1 MRVKDYYKILNLEN
15 NKVTVDEI
23 KSASRQQA
31 KKYHPDV
38 NVGNK
43 LAEEKIKDIN
53 EAYRILSNPSLKRK
67 YDRTWNYQIGNKQKK
82 VKRKTS
88 GEVAG
93 EFFGMFF
100 GNNEIKEEIAQ
111 SQVPPVKG
119 ENIDTE
125 INISIEDG
133 YYGAEKKI
141 VLKDI
146 EGKDKSIEIK
156 IPEGI
161 QNGEKIRLIGQGKPG
176 KNGGKNGDLYIRI
189 NIEDGKKFKLKG
201 NDLYTIV
208 PISPWEAALGTKAK
222 VNSVDDTKTAIYIPN
237 GIQSGETIEI
247 PQKGYKTQTGE
258 RGNLI
263 AQIKIVIPE
272 KLTNE
277 EKEMFKRLKEISKF
291 NPRRV

>member
-1 MRVKDYYKILNLEN
+1 MIFKDYYKILGLET
-15 NKVTVDEI
+15 NKVNLSEVKLAFRE
-23 KSASRQQA
+23 QA

-247 PQKGYKTQTGE
+247 PQKGYKNPKGE

-263 AQIKIVIPE
+263 AQIKIVVPE

-277 EKEMFKRLKEISKF
+277 EKDMFKKLKEISKF

>member
-23 KSASRQQA
+23 KSAYRKQA

-133 YYGAEKKI
+133 YYGAEKKL

-146 EGKDKSIEIK
+146 EGKDKAIEIK

-176 KNGGKNGDLYIRI
+176 KNGGKNGDLYIKI

-208 PISPWEAALGTKAK
+208 QISPWEAALGTKAK

-247 PQKGYKTQTGE
+247 PQKGYKNPKGE

-263 AQIKIVIPE
+263 AQIKIVVPE

-277 EKEMFKRLKEISKF
+277 EKDMFKKLKEISKF

>member
-1 MRVKDYYKILNLEN
+1 MRFKDYYKILNLES

-23 KSASRQQA
+23 KSAYRKQA

-67 YDRTWNYQIGNKQKK
+67 YDRTWNYQIGSKRKK
-82 VKRKTS
+82 AQRKTS

-133 YYGAEKKI
+133 YYGAEKKL

-146 EGKDKSIEIK
+146 EGKDKSIKIK

-237 GIQSGETIEI
+237 GIQSGEIIEI
-247 PQKGYKTQTGE
+247 PQKGYKNPKGE

-263 AQIKIVIPE
+263 AQIKIVVPE

-277 EKEMFKRLKEISKF
+277 EKDMFKKLKEISKF